1 MVLYVVLG
9 GHRELLACVHVEF
22 LCKPWRGTRLRCQV
36 RNHVLLQEQQYANRG
51 YEPLLGICAV
61 VVVKDNGIAYQYG
74 SLPSLWRT
82 VDVFLLDAPLVNSLP
97 DAQCGEGVWCCT
109 DGRIAL
115 IDQCMEMGWDGVMY
129 ALRAG
134 KCRGRGC

>member
-1 MVLYVVLG
+1 M
-9 GHRELLACVHVEF
+9 
-22 LCKPWRGTRLRCQV
+22 
-36 RNHVLLQEQQYANRG
+36 
-51 YEPLLGICAV
+51 

-97 DAQCGEGVWCCT
+97 DAQYREGVWCCT

-115 IDQCMEMGWDGVMY
+115 IDQCMEMGRDGVMY

-134 KCRGRGC
+134 